1 MAHDEVKVPKWLIVV
16 IVVILFFA
24 LIIYITSLGKVDIGA
39 KGAFPDEFKE
49 NKEKA
54 QNRHKKLVE
63 LIARQTEVKT
73 KLERRFRNI
82 YLWVRVLFV
91 AAWASLMLLGFHMGY
106 INNLEDT
113 LNYSEATLLI
123 AFGFNFLCFGSL
135 TNLERTLQHV
145 KTRIENWIYGK
156 YITIQVNIDRNQL
169 ELIQLENV
177 TQQSPPTT

>member
-1 MAHDEVKVPKWLIVV
+1 MAHDEVKVPKWLIVL

-24 LIIYITSLGKVDIGA
+24 LIVYITTLGKVDIGA
-39 KGAFPDEFKE
+39 KGGFPEEFKE

-54 QNRHKKLVE
+54 QSRHKKLVD
-63 LIARQTEVKT
+63 LIAKKIEVKT
-73 KLERRFRNI
+73 KLERRFRSI

-91 AAWASLMLLGFHMGY
+91 AAWAGLMLLGFHMGY

-145 KTRIENWIYGK
+145 KTRLENWIYGK
-156 YITIQVNIDRNQL
+156 YITIQDDIDRNQL
-169 ELIQLENV
+169 ELFQLKID
-177 TQQSPPTT
+177 TQQIPPTI